1 MRARTASRLMTLAVA
16 QADFV
21 DAGDIDNGE
30 PLDEPG
36 VWTGEA
42 AMTELED

>member
-1 MRARTASRLMTLAVA
+1 M
-16 QADFV
+16 

-36 VWTGEA
+36 VGTGEA
-42 AMTELED
+42 AVTELED